1 MLPIWEPCAGGIVLD
16 DAGRLLLIR
25 RATPPSAGR
34 WSIPGGRCDPGE
46 STVAACVREV
56 EEETG
61 LVVRVVRRA
70 GRVRRA
76 GPGGVGYDIEDFVCS
91 VEGGE
96 LRAGDDA
103 AEVRWVPHAE
113 LASLDLVPGLLDAL
127 ASWETLPS

>member
-1 MLPIWEPCAGGIVLD
+1 VTRIWEPCAGGIVLN

-34 WSIPGGRCDPGE
+34 WSIPGGRCRPGE
-46 STVAACVREV
+46 STAAACVREV
-56 EEETG
+56 AEETG

-76 GPGGVGYDIEDFVCS
+76 GPDGVGYDIEDFVCS
-91 VEGGE
+91 VDGGR

-103 AEVRWVPHAE
+103 DEARWVSHAQ

-127 ASWETLPS
+127 TSWDALPS

>member
-1 MLPIWEPCAGGIVLD
+1 VD

-34 WSIPGGRCDPGE
+34 WSIPGGRCHVGE
-46 STVAACVREV
+46 SGAAACVREIA
-56 EEETG
+56 EETG
-61 LVVRVVRRA
+61 LEVDVVRRA

-91 VEGGE
+91 VAGGE

-103 AEVRWVPHAE
+103 AEARWVSHAE
-113 LASLDLVPGLLDAL
+113 LAALDLVPGLLEAL
-127 ASWETLPS
+127 ASWDALPS